1 MIHCTGGGQAK
12 CKNFGRQIHY
22 IKDDLFEMPPLFAAI
37 RENSDISDRE
47 MYQDFN
53 MGHRMEIYC
62 SPEDAEYMIST
73 AKSFGVDAKVVGHC
87 ERSSDDFNHVTI
99 KALGQAFEY

>member
-73 AKSFGVDAKVVGHC
+73 AKEFGVDAKVVGHC
-87 ERSSDDFNHVTI
+87 EKSVDDRNHVTI
-99 KALGQAFEY
+99 KALGQTFEY

>member
-1 MIHCTGGGQAK
+1 
-12 CKNFGRQIHY
+12 
-22 IKDDLFEMPPLFAAI
+22 
-37 RENSDISDRE
+37 
-47 MYQDFN
+47 

-99 KALGQAFEY
+99 KALGQTFEY